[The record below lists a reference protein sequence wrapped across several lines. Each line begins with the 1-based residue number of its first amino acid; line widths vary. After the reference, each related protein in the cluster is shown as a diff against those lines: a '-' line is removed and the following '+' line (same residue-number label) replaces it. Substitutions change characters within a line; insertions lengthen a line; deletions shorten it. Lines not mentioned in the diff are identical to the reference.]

1 MVSTTTHIGTAA
13 ISISQCVAN
22 IYMMMIHANMHV
34 CVAQEVTAVK
44 KKKREIICTF
54 VGHLYFFISA
64 SAL

>member
-1 MVSTTTHIGTAA
+1 
-13 ISISQCVAN
+13 
-22 IYMMMIHANMHV
+22 MMMIHANMHV
-34 CVAQEVTAVK
+34 CVVQEVTAVK